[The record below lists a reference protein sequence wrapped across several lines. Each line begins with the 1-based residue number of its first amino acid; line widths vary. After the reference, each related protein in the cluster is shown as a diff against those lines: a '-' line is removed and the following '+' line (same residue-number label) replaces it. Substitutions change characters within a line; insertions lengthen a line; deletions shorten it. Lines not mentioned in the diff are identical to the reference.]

1 MASTDDPA
9 AAPTKVPRKP
19 PVSPPAAAPDTLPDS
34 RADSLWPDTSR
45 LRGAGA
51 SSLFEASRFDPLHTQ
66 KSAERQHL
74 ASQFDLCRPA
84 LVLRVLL
91 FLQVSVALVALPL
104 VQGLLD
110 GLARAA
116 LLAFAA
122 LTGGLL
128 WLPAVCALR
137 PWLSRRGRWARLASL
152 AGLGAAAAVGAW
164 AALAGLGLLPLRAGW
179 GSAACGAAGALV
191 VWHWLGLRAAA
202 AQPVEAS
209 ARLAELQS
217 RIRPH
222 FLFNALNTALALV
235 QVDPRQAEAVLE
247 DLAQLFRVALADTRA
262 AVTLDDEIDL
272 AQRYLAIEQLRF
284 GPRLQV
290 EWDLD
295 PAAAGAPMP
304 PLVLQPLVENAVRHG
319 IELALGG
326 GRIVVRTR
334 AHRGMAE
341 VLVSNTLP
349 EAPGRPG
356 SGIALANVAE
366 RLRLLHDVAASLS
379 TGVEGEQFQ
388 ARIVV
393 PL

>member
-9 AAPTKVPRKP
+9 AARPAAKGKP
-19 PVSPPAAAPDTLPDS
+19 PAVSPDGADS
-34 RADSLWPDTSR
+34 RPTSLWPETSR
-45 LRGAGA
+45 LRGAGVN
-51 SSLFEASRFDPLHTQ
+51 SLFEASRFDPLHEQ
-66 KSAERQHL
+66 KAAERRHL
-74 ASQFDLCRPA
+74 ASQFDVCRPA

-91 FLQVSVALVALPL
+91 LLQLIVALVALPL
-104 VQGLLD
+104 AQGLLD
-110 GLARAA
+110 AAARAA
-116 LLAFAA
+116 LLAFAT

-137 PWLSRRGRWARLASL
+137 PWLSRRGRGARSASL
-152 AGLGAAAAVGAW
+152 AGLGAASAAGAW
-164 AALAGLGLLPLRAGW
+164 AALAGLGLAPLQAGW
-179 GSAACGAAGALV
+179 GSAACGAALALGL
-191 VWHWLGLRAAA
+191 WHWLGLRAAA

-284 GPRLQV
+284 GQRLQV

-295 PAAAGAPMP
+295 PAAAGAPLP
-304 PLVLQPLVENAVRHG
+304 PLVLQPLVENAGRRG
-319 IELALGG
+319 IVPALNG

-334 AHRGMAE
+334 AVRGMAE

-349 EAPGRPG
+349 EEPGRPG

-366 RLRLLHDVAASLS
+366 RLRLLHDVAASLA
-379 TGVEGEQFQ
+379 TGVEGDQFQ
-388 ARIVV
+388 VRIVV